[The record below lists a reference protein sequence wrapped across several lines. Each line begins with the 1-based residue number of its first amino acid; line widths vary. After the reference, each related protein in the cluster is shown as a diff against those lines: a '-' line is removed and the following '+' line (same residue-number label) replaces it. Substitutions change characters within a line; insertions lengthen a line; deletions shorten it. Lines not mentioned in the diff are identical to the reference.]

1 MDMISLPHKQQAVL
15 GLVNSIVGSA
25 LTALGLVLQQQ
36 CQIEQQREQRSFG
49 VKGPIESSALLAEPR
64 YLIGLFF
71 VVLGG
76 ASSLANDGLLPQSTL
91 APLTAQTILYKSL
104 LSRWILR
111 VPISR
116 MHGFALVTMSV
127 GMVIATLGANLD
139 DGVYSLQALLTMFEQ
154 PPALLYTVLAGL
166 VLFVFRRIIKHYF
179 ENRLVRLE

>member
-1 MDMISLPHKQQAVL
+1 MQTADYHLQAAAIRFCPTLPSPQSPPTTHHSPPTTPTTPPTTQ
-15 GLVNSIVGSA
+15 
-25 LTALGLVLQQQ
+25 
-36 CQIEQQREQRSFG
+36 
-49 VKGPIESSALLAEPR
+49 
-64 YLIGLFF
+64 IGLLF

-116 MHGFALVTMSV
+116 MHGFALITMSV

-139 DGVYSLQALLTMFEQ
+139 DGVYSLQVSRRLTPGPLQKERKRRKQTKLLLDPTEIF
-154 PPALLYTVLAGL
+154 T
-166 VLFVFRRIIKHYF
+166 FHSWSR
-179 ENRLVRLE
+179 